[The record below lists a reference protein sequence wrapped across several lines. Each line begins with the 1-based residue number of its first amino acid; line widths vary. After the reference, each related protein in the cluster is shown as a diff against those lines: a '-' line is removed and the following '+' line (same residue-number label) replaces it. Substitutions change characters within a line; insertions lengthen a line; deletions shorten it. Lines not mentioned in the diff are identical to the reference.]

1 MPGQHEVAFWPIV
14 MFAAKLVPVIC
25 VAVTDP
31 MKQDREQSIARKE
44 MRRAR
49 CVLKHLLFDAVK
61 VPDMA
66 KTTDTRTAANKH
78 EEDSWDPV
86 TH

>member
-1 MPGQHEVAFWPIV
+1 
-14 MFAAKLVPVIC
+14 MFAAELVPVVCI
-25 VAVTDP
+25 AVTDP
-31 MKQDREQSIARKE
+31 RKQDRAQSIAKKE

-49 CVLKHLLFDAVK
+49 CAMKHLPVDAVK